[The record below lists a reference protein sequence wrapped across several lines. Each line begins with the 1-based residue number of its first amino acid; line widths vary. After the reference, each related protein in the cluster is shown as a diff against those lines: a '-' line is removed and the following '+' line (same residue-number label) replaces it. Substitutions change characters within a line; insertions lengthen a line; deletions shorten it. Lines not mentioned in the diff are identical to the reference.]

1 MTTTTT
7 AQAEAS
13 APPARFPMRAL
24 LILSFGVLVTVTAES
39 LPAGMM
45 PEMSADLG
53 VSSMQIGLLISVWAL
68 TVILTS
74 IPLSK
79 AVSRVD
85 RRLVVGLSPGV
96 FALANLATALAPS
109 YGFAFAMRIAAAAA
123 HGVFWAVV
131 IVYAS
136 SLLAPSHLGRGLAIV
151 TAGGT
156 AATVAGLPAATLL
169 AQAVGWRAAFV
180 VLGGIALVIGVIVLR
195 GMPRYVP
202 ARDVTA
208 DRVRGFW
215 RDPSLPA
222 LAAFGASA
230 VLIAVAQFA
239 SFTYIRPY
247 LEVSAAIGTEWAAML
262 LFAYGIAGMVGVVAA
277 GFLADRFPRSSLVA
291 ILVAFAVAFAVLTV
305 AAGAL
310 AAVIGALLVWTS
322 RSERSSR
329 SCRRRSCASPPS
341 ARARSRAPASS
352 CCSTSASRWARGW
365 VASWAA
371 RPRPP
376 SPPRC
381 RRRPWS
387 LRPCSEWWASCL
399 PGRGSRR
406 QLRAEPAAAPA
417 SVIAQCLLGL
427 RPRPPGAHRTPRMSA
442 STGFTENHRATPR
455 PIEMKPRIVK

>member
-7 AQAEAS
+7 APAEAS
-13 APPARFPMRAL
+13 APSSRFPMRAL

-85 RRLVVGLSPGV
+85 RRLVVGVSLGI

-109 YGFAFAMRIAAAAA
+109 YGVAFAMRIAAAAA

-131 IVYAS
+131 IVYAT

-202 ARDVTA
+202 AREVAA

-247 LEVSAAIGTEWAAML
+247 LEVSAMIGTEWAAML
-262 LFAYGIAGMVGVVAA
+262 LFAYGMAGMVGVVAA

-310 AAVIGALLVWTS
+310 AAVIGALLVWGFAIGALFPLLQTTLM
-322 RSERSSR
+322 RIATERTR
-329 SCRRRSCASPPS
+329 TLASAGIVVLFNVGIAVGPWLGGLVGGESAPTVTTAVS
-341 ARARSRAPASS
+341 AAAMVVAAVLGVVGVVLARARLAV
-352 CCSTSASRWARGW
+352 SAQG
-365 VASWAA
+365 
-371 RPRPP
+371 
-376 SPPRC
+376 
-381 RRRPWS
+381 
-387 LRPCSEWWASCL
+387 
-399 PGRGSRR
+399 
-406 QLRAEPAAAPA
+406 
-417 SVIAQCLLGL
+417 
-427 RPRPPGAHRTPRMSA
+427 
-442 STGFTENHRATPR
+442 
-455 PIEMKPRIVK
+455 